1 MININ
6 QLIGKQ
12 NEEIIIEQKM
22 KIKYINEDI
31 NEMERKQKVY
41 IDFGNL
47 TSYREV
53 TRELKLRQRDLKVAE
68 IIYFAA
74 TQQEEVI

>member
-31 NEMERKQKVY
+31 NEMERKQRVY

-53 TRELKLRQRDLKVAE
+53 TKELNLRRRDLEIAE
-68 IIYFAA
+68 IIYYAA
-74 TQQEEVI
+74 TKQEEVI